1 MKYYNYQWYNF
12 NIVLTCD
19 KCGGKI
25 PMEELEGN
33 PTCNDCG
40 HVAKYNWVDVL
51 KRFHFGEF
59 RKNEPHKS
67 LSIGEIN
74 GNLSS
79 SKVEDVGCYQCG
91 KQVCINEQVQL
102 PISCPSCAIDLHV
115 TKLDYFLDILFY
127 RQVKHKPNL
136 KGSES
141 MIAVRCAAC
150 GAPLKADPTKEH
162 YTCDHC
168 KVDNI
173 LPPAMRYK
181 VVLNQMYAG
190 VMYEVF
196 PKQLAFETNDPETVK
211 RVFRH
216 VDKSKFTA
224 SELDQLIAKFPHDAG
239 ILNIVLTE
247 FKIIPS
253 LNVLQKLWTD
263 SRNQQVFILTG
274 PKINKT
280 QNEIDERIRQ
290 INPQYKLPNA
300 SVQNNGKKSVNRKSY
315 GALIIVI
322 VAVILFCIIYL
333 GILRGN

>member
-19 KCGGKI
+19 KCGGRI
-25 PMEELEGN
+25 PMEELAGN

-40 HVAKYNWVDVL
+40 HVTTYNWIDVL
-51 KRFHFGEF
+51 KRFHFGEL
-59 RKNEPHKS
+59 RKNVPHKS

-79 SKVEDVGCYQCG
+79 TKVEEVGCYHCG
-91 KQVCINEQVQL
+91 KQVHLNEQVQL
-102 PISCPSCAIDLHV
+102 PIACPSCANDLHV

-127 RQVKHKPNL
+127 RELKHKATTM
-136 KGSES
+136 GSES

-190 VMYEVF
+190 VKYEVF
-196 PKQLAFETNDPETVK
+196 PKQLAFEINDPEVVK
-211 RVFRH
+211 KVFRNA
-216 VDKSKFTA
+216 DKSKFTA

-247 FKIIPS
+247 FKITPS
-253 LNVLQKLWTD
+253 MDVLHKLWSE
-263 SRNQQVFILTG
+263 SRTQQVFILTG
-274 PKINKT
+274 PRINKS
-280 QNEIDERIRQ
+280 QIEIDERIRQ
-290 INPQYKLPNA
+290 FNPQYKMPNPL
-300 SVQNNGKKSVNRKSY
+300 VQSTSKKSMNRMTY
-315 GALIIVI
+315 LVLVI
-322 VAVILFCIIYL
+322 VAVVILTLYFIFK
-333 GILRGN
+333 GS